1 MEFLRYIIR
10 FFYRIRWYLIVLP
23 LIAVLIAWFLTRKED
38 KLYNVET
45 TIYTG
50 IISGYSI
57 EGSVGSNSQTNM
69 ANLLLIITTE
79 KTIKRVSLRL
89 LARCYMYGDPEHD
102 NNYIFAEHYRDL
114 KAATPNEVLAL
125 VDKRSES
132 RTVDNLTAYSAP
144 KSDNFIYNI
153 LSHHIYFGIPNI
165 SSRLK
170 VIQMGESD
178 MIQIGY
184 SANDA
189 GIAYNTVE
197 ILNEEFINQYQAIR
211 FGETNNVI
219 KFFENEVNRLYRILC
234 GAEDDLIAYNVSKR
248 IINYGEQT
256 KQIAIM
262 DASHKGRENE
272 QLLQRMSQRANID
285 WLENQLGDKVNLI
298 KNNADFMESLS
309 NISRLKSRISNLEL
323 MAEEDDVTAQET
335 IAEARHE
342 LAAAEEHTRT
352 VTFSI
357 AEDTNT
363 PNGINKKE
371 LLNQWLSQILSQE
384 TTLAQ
389 MQAMD
394 IMRNKLQNE
403 FLYFSPIG
411 ATLGRKERHIGFI
424 EANYMEMLK
433 ALNAARLRQRNLQL
447 TTATLRVLNP
457 PMFPLN
463 SAPSNRLM
471 VLVMAFLV
479 TFAVV
484 ALFFYII
491 ELLDRT
497 LRDKMRTEKL
507 TKTPV
512 MGCYPKE
519 STLRYRKY
527 NKVINDMALRQLSK
541 ALLPYLDTEH
551 KNIINLLST
560 SEGNG
565 KSYIANELDDLW
577 TSLGLQVRRLTYDE
591 DFLTDDKKY
600 IMASS
605 IEDLCPDLQNNEV
618 LIVEYP
624 SLDEHEV
631 PTALINEGTINLMVT
646 RANRT
651 WKDIDQKALNQFN
664 SVLEKK
670 ETLFFYLTEAG
681 RDAVEEFVGQLPPYT
696 SFKNF
701 IYRMSQMG
709 LTATENNNRK

>member
-1 MEFLRYIIR
+1 MEFLRYILR
-10 FFYRIRWYLIVLP
+10 FFYRIRWYLVILP
-23 LIAVLIAWFLTRKED
+23 LIAVVVAWFLTRKED

-57 EGSVGSNSQTNM
+57 EGSVGSNSNVNM
-69 ANLLLIITTE
+69 ANLLLIISTE
-79 KTIKRVSLRL
+79 KTIKRVSIRL
-89 LARCYMYGDPEHD
+89 LARCLMYGDTEHD

-114 KAATPNEVLAL
+114 KNSTPNEVLAL

-132 RTVDNLTAYSAP
+132 KTVENLTAYAAP
-144 KSDNFIYNI
+144 KSDNFVYQL
-153 LSHHIYFGIPNI
+153 LSHHVYFGIPDI

-170 VIQMGESD
+170 VVQLGNSD

-184 SANDA
+184 SCNDA
-189 GIAYNTVE
+189 GIAYNTLE
-197 ILNEEFINQYQAIR
+197 ILNEEFINQYQEIR

-256 KQIAIM
+256 KQVAIT
-262 DASHKGRENE
+262 DANHKKMEND
-272 QLLQRMSQRANID
+272 QLLARMSQRAIID
-285 WLENQLGDKVNLI
+285 YLEHQLGSRINLL
-298 KNNADFMESLS
+298 KSNEEFLESLS
-309 NISRLKSRISNLEL
+309 KISRLKSRISNLEL
-323 MAEEDDVTAQET
+323 MAETNDQNAQEV
-335 IAEARHE
+335 IAEARRE
-342 LAAAEEHTRT
+342 LADAEEHTRT
-352 VTFSI
+352 VTYEI
-357 AEDTNT
+357 AGESNT
-363 PNGINKKE
+363 TNGIKRN
-371 LLNQWLSQILSQE
+371 LLLDQWLDQVLRQE
-384 TTLAQ
+384 GTMAE

-394 IMRNKLQNE
+394 VMRTKLQNE
-403 FLYFSPIG
+403 FMYFAPIG

-471 VLVMAFLV
+471 ILVMAFLV
-479 TFAVV
+479 TFAIV

-497 LRDKMRTEKL
+497 LRDRMRTEKL
-507 TKTPV
+507 TNTPV
-512 MGCYPKE
+512 IGCYPKE

-541 ALLPYLDTEH
+541 AILPYLDTEH
-551 KNIINLLST
+551 KNVINFLST

-600 IMASS
+600 IMAKS

-618 LIVEYP
+618 LLVEYP
-624 SLDEHEV
+624 ALDEHEV
-631 PTALINEGTINLMVT
+631 PTELLNEGTINLLVT

-651 WKDIDQKALNQFN
+651 WKDIDQKALNHLT
-664 SVLEKK
+664 SVLENKD
-670 ETLFFYLTEAG
+670 TLFFYLTEAG
-681 RDAVEEFVGQLPPYT
+681 RDAVEEYVGQLPPYT
-696 SFKNF
+696 AFKNF
-701 IYRMSQMG
+701 VYRMSQLG